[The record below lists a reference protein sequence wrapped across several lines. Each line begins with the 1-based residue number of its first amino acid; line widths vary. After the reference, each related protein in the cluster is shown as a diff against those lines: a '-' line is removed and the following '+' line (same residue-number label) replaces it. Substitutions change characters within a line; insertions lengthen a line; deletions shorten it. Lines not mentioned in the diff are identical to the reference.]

1 MDNTRVLL
9 VDDQVLF
16 IESLERVINN
26 RAKGIEIVGIAY
38 NGKEAVELTEKLKP
52 DVILMDIRMPKINGV
67 QASRIILEKFPHIKV
82 VLLTNFEEDDL
93 IRESLKIGVSGFLLK
108 EISPDQLIL
117 SLSAVQKKV
126 LMISSPII
134 KKILLDQEEEEED
147 IDEPDFITYSSYRE
161 IQILKFLCNGLHNKE
176 IALELNLSEQT
187 VKNKLS
193 VIYSKLQ
200 VRDRV
205 QAIEK
210 VRDYFAKIEA

>member
-1 MDNTRVLL
+1 
-9 VDDQVLF
+9 
-16 IESLERVINN
+16 
-26 RAKGIEIVGIAY
+26 
-38 NGKEAVELTEKLKP
+38 
-52 DVILMDIRMPKINGV
+52 
-67 QASRIILEKFPHIKV
+67 
-82 VLLTNFEEDDL
+82 
-93 IRESLKIGVSGFLLK
+93 
-108 EISPDQLIL
+108 
-117 SLSAVQKKV
+117 
-126 LMISSPII
+126 MISSPII
-134 KKILLDQEEEEED
+134 KKILLDQEEED

>member
-93 IRESLKIGVSGFLLK
+93 IRESLKIGVSGFLFK
-108 EISPDQLIL
+108 RDFPDQLIL
-117 SLSAVQKKV
+117 SLSAVQKK
-126 LMISSPII
+126 
-134 KKILLDQEEEEED
+134 
-147 IDEPDFITYSSYRE
+147 F
-161 IQILKFLCNGLHNKE
+161 
-176 IALELNLSEQT
+176 
-187 VKNKLS
+187 
-193 VIYSKLQ
+193 
-200 VRDRV
+200 
-205 QAIEK
+205 
-210 VRDYFAKIEA
+210 

>member
-134 KKILLDQEEEEED
+134 KKILLDQEEED